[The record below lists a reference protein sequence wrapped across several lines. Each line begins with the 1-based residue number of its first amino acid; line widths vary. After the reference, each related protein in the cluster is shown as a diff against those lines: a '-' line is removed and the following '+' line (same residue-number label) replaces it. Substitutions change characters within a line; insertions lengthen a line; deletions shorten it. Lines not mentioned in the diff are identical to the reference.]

1 MRAVIYAR
9 VSTTDQNCDL
19 QLRELREHVS
29 RRGWES
35 AGEYVD
41 AGVSGTKASRPALD
55 RLMASAA
62 RREFDAVLV
71 YKIDRFGRS
80 VLHLSQQLAAL
91 TSYGVRFLAI
101 SQAIDTDA
109 SNPSSRLMLTILAGV
124 AEFEREIIR
133 ERTLSG
139 VRAAK
144 ARGKILGRPRRVFR
158 RDEVSR
164 LRDQGMSWRAI
175 AKELGAPVSTVI
187 DAYRCTEMVARK
199 ELTAVPQT
207 RLDPAAALAVRQTF
221 PFRTLDMPASEE
233 CRNCSGPLRPET
245 DRQRFT
251 P

>member
-1 MRAVIYAR
+1 MPTAQATTSSSTSLRAAIYAR

-19 QLRELREHVS
+19 QLRELREYVA

-35 AGEYVD
+35 TGEYVD

-55 RLMASAA
+55 RLMAAA
-62 RREFDAVLV
+62 GRRDFDVVLV

-91 TSYGVRFLAI
+91 TSYGVRFIAV

-144 ARGKILGRPRRVFR
+144 ARGKVLGRPRRVFR
-158 RDEVSR
+158 RDEVIR
-164 LRDQGMSWRAI
+164 LRTEGRSWRAI
-175 AKELGAPVSTVI
+175 AKELGAPVSTVV
-187 DAYRCTEMVARK
+187 DAYRCTEMVVRQAPSPAL
-199 ELTAVPQT
+199 ETMP
-207 RLDPAAALAVRQTF
+207 DPAAA
-221 PFRTLDMPASEE
+221 
-233 CRNCSGPLRPET
+233 
-245 DRQRFT
+245 
-251 P
+251 